1 MKTLTKRLA
10 VVMMVVFVLMQ
21 TLFVIPALA
30 DDESGNVATNVQDAR
45 NATVVVNL
53 LYTHTDNKDYVLKTE
68 TGFFIDKSYVLT
80 CNHGVALDADDVS
93 YFAAI
98 FGEDFTKNHNKNM
111 KYQIV
116 LERDVPVSAVL
127 TSAKSELYDFAVLKL
142 TDSVNNIT
150 VLPLGTNELIEIN
163 GEITCLGFPAWT
175 ISNLDSLYKPEDVT
189 VTSGRVAKE
198 VQVDGTDLF
207 MHDANVSSGSS
218 GGPTILSDGTVIG
231 LVKAISNG
239 EVRYSYSIKIDS
251 IRGILDKF
259 GIPYVPATSGIGGGE
274 DTEPAGCDHE
284 YGEAVVNNCVPTYT
298 CTKCNE
304 TKTDPATHT
313 FGEWAVTR
321 EATSDAAG
329 VEEKTCSGC
338 GAKETREIPKLPE
351 AKKNNTLVI
360 VIAVVAVLVVAVVV
374 VIIILVASGSKK
386 KAAPAPAPAPR
397 PAPAP
402 VPTPVGGG
410 AQRPVPP
417 TPSFAPPVDDGAGN
431 TTVLNEGAGETT
443 VLGGGAAAS
452 GASLIR
458 KKNGERIAITGNEFV
473 IGKEKRRVNYCIADN
488 NSISRAHAKIV
499 RRGNSSYIV
508 DMNST
513 NFTFVNGTKLA
524 SGQEHL
530 LNNGDKIK
538 LSDEEFQFQA

>member
-30 DDESGNVATNVQDAR
+30 DAEGNVATNVKDAR
-45 NATVVVNL
+45 KATVVVNL
-53 LYTHTDNKDYVLKTE
+53 LYTHQEDKKDYVLKSE
-68 TGFFIDKSYVLT
+68 TGFFIDKTYVLT
-80 CNHGVALDADDVS
+80 CNHGVNLDADDVA
-93 YFAAI
+93 YFSEI
-98 FGEDFTKNHNKNM
+98 FGESFATNYNGNL

-116 LERDVPVSAVL
+116 IDRDVTVPASL
-127 TSAKSELYDFAVLKL
+127 SSAKSESYDFAVLKL
-142 TDSVNNIT
+142 SESVQNIT
-150 VLPLGTNELIEIN
+150 VLPLGTNDMIEIN
-163 GEITCLGFPAWT
+163 GDINCLGFPAWT
-175 ISNLDSLYKPEDVT
+175 ISNASDLFKAEDVT
-189 VTSGRVAKE
+189 VTDGTIAKE

-207 MHDANVSSGSS
+207 MHSASVSSGSS
-218 GGPTILSDGTVIG
+218 GGPTILEDGTVIG
-231 LVKAISNG
+231 IVKAVSNG

-251 IRGILDKF
+251 VRDILDKF
-259 GIPYVPATSGIGGGE
+259 GIPYVKADATS
-274 DTEPAGCDHE
+274 DTPDVCDHE
-284 YGEAVVNNCVPTYT
+284 YGEAVVEDCVPTYT
-298 CTKCNE
+298 CTKCGE
-304 TKTDPATHT
+304 TKSDPANHS
-313 FGEWAVTR
+313 FGDWTVSK

-329 VEEKTCSGC
+329 EEKKTCSEC
-338 GAKETREIPKLPE
+338 GYEEVREIAKLPE
-351 AKKNNTLVI
+351 TKKDNTLLI
-360 VIAVVAVLVVAVVV
+360 VIAVVAVLIVAVVV
-374 VIIILVASGSKK
+374 VIIIIVAASSKK
-386 KAAPAPAPAPR
+386 KAAPAPAPAAR

-402 VPTPVGGG
+402 APVGVG
-410 AQRPVPP
+410 APQRPVAPAA
-417 TPSFAPPVDDGAGN
+417 PSFVPPVNDGAGN

-443 VLGGGAAAS
+443 VLGGGAAAG

-458 KKNGERIAITGNEFV
+458 TKNGERIAITGNEFV

-513 NFTFVNGTKLA
+513 NFTFVNGTKLS